1 MITTRRQIIR
11 GTGAAACLLGMFAIA
26 RRSHAQAFEDRIG
39 PLRGGEI
46 LPTPN
51 FAQLRTTARFV
62 AGVRPHRRGGV
73 RLALEPEI
81 QSAKGTKFLIHNYG
95 HSGAGITLSWGC
107 ASVVRGHV
115 ETVINEMRG
124 TKTKPSVAILGSGVI
139 GLTVATELRR
149 KWPRLP
155 ITIYAKTPDLTKTA
169 SFVAGGQFEP
179 SQICGEYQGANK
191 PILEDYLR
199 RSASRIREIENSGQ
213 WLRYGV
219 VRRKNYTLGD
229 ANSAFDYCTPRD
241 VVPAFKLGTL
251 PFQKLNVVGR
261 EYSTW
266 LINPRILLPRLVI
279 DLKRRAVRFK
289 VKEFKDR
296 QQVEDLKQN
305 IVVNCTGYGAR
316 ALFDDQAL
324 RPRRGLLVVL
334 RNPARLKYLFSGG
347 CENSVISYLFARQN
361 DIVIGG
367 TVKLDERDYFDPS
380 DATDKAICNRL
391 IDNIQQVFEGH
402 PEACTN
408 PLNVAPIVDELPLAP
423 GGARSWE

>member
-51 FAQLRTTARFV
+51 FAQLRKTARFV

-251 PFQKLNVVGR
+251 PFREAERGRTRIQHLADQPPNSVAQVGHR
-261 EYSTW
+261 SQE
-266 LINPRILLPRLVI
+266 
-279 DLKRRAVRFK
+279 KGRAVQGQGIQGPAAGRGFEAK
-289 VKEFKDR
+289 HRCQLHRIRGQER
-296 QQVEDLKQN
+296 
-305 IVVNCTGYGAR
+305 CSTTRRSGR
-316 ALFDDQAL
+316 AA
-324 RPRRGLLVVL
+324 V
-334 RNPARLKYLFSGG
+334 FS
-347 CENSVISYLFARQN
+347 SS
-361 DIVIGG
+361 
-367 TVKLDERDYFDPS
+367 
-380 DATDKAICNRL
+380 
-391 IDNIQQVFEGH
+391 
-402 PEACTN
+402 
-408 PLNVAPIVDELPLAP
+408 
-423 GGARSWE
+423 